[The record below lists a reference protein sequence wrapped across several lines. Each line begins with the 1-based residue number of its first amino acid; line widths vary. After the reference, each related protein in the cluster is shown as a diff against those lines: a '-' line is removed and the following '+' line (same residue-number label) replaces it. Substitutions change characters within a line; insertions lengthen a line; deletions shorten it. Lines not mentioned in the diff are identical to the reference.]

1 VKVRSFLAQLVR
13 YAAAGGTSA
22 LLYVVLTLLLAGPVG
37 LPIQVAIPP
46 AYVLAVIVNFAL
58 QRHFV
63 FRHNGD
69 FALPIHHQ
77 AGYYVVVGVI
87 VVGGSAAATTW
98 LPPLLDVSEEAVY
111 LGTVVLTPL
120 FTYAVFRL
128 RVFRPA
134 PPPPR
139 TPDR

>member
-1 VKVRSFLAQLVR
+1 VKLRSLLAQLVR
-13 YAAAGGTSA
+13 YGTAGGTSA
-22 LLYVVLTLLLAGPVG
+22 LLYVALTLLLSGPVG

-46 AYVLAVIVNFAL
+46 AYVLAVVVNFAL

-63 FRHNGD
+63 FQHDGD

-77 AGYYVVVGVI
+77 AGYYVFVGLV

-98 LPPLLDVSEEAVY
+98 LPPLLGVSEEAVY
-111 LGTVVLTPL
+111 LGTVVVTPF

-134 PPPPR
+134 PPPDPS
-139 TPDR
+139 DR